1 MSEAVGRIGR
11 SIMSQS
17 ILCNYFKVCTKFT
30 LEERERERGRG
41 GDRQTDRQTD
51 RQRNEG
57 RSRGVV
63 KRNIQYISP
72 DSETRS
78 GFNCFLEPAVLSACR
93 KFSGDFFLSF

>member
-1 MSEAVGRIGR
+1 MKR
-11 SIMSQS
+11 
-17 ILCNYFKVCTKFT
+17 
-30 LEERERERGRG
+30 EREREGEG
-41 GDRQTDRQTD
+41 ETDRQTD

-93 KFSGDFFLSF
+93 NFSGDFFLSFLLQTIFIALFIKVRDWNVQNTPKIDKANME